1 MRMDLELG
9 GAHALSSR
17 TTQKRTVIHD
27 PEAWER
33 ARDEAV
39 AAYGGRYVG
48 RHAARDMLTFDA
60 ARQYDGAGNMMGKP
74 LGQTYSR
81 SYTVMDGAGQP
92 VMDANGRPQMRTSTF
107 DSTGAYLV
115 GELERLDQTFHGPL
129 VAVSWQRDIDLR
141 EDVSTADDASSFT
154 LTTFG
159 AAPGAGGPAGV
170 AQGISWAGRS
180 STQITNVSIDIAKI
194 VYPLIPWAMEI
205 SFTVFELESA
215 AKLGRP
221 VDEQKFKA
229 LQTKHQMDVDQ
240 MVYIGDTQTQSSG
253 ASGLVNNTLMT
264 NTNNLPNG
272 VSGFPQWTQKSP
284 QEILAD
290 VNSALT
296 SVWAAAAWAVT
307 PRRILIPPNQF
318 GYISTALIS
327 LAGSMSILRYI
338 VENNL
343 LTGTGQ
349 GELEILP
356 LKWLIGAGAGGTL
369 GTLGTVDRMFVYT
382 KNKDFVRYPMT
393 LIQRTPVQY
402 NGLYHMSTYYCKLGQ
417 MEEVYPE
424 TVGAFDGL

>member
-1 MRMDLELG
+1 MRLDTDLG
-9 GAHALSSR
+9 GAHPLNR
-17 TTQKRTVIHD
+17 RTVIHD

-33 ARDEAV
+33 ARDEAISQ
-39 AAYGGRYVG
+39 YGGRFVG
-48 RHAARDMLTFDA
+48 RHSSMDMLTFDA
-60 ARQYDGAGNMMGKP
+60 TKQYDSAGNMTGKP
-74 LGQTYSR
+74 LGYTGSR
-81 SYTVMDGAGQP
+81 THPVMDGRGNI
-92 VMDANGRPQMRTSTF
+92 VTDANGRALQKTFTF
-107 DSTGAYLV
+107 DSTGAFLV
-115 GELERLDQTFHGPL
+115 GELERLDMTFHGPL

-141 EDVSTADDASSFT
+141 EDVTTADDASSFT

-170 AQGISWAGRS
+170 GQGISWAGRNT
-180 STQITNVSIDIAKI
+180 TQATGVSIDISKT
-194 VYPLIPWAMEI
+194 VYPLIPWSMEI
-205 SFTVFELESA
+205 AFTVFELESA

-240 MVYIGDTQTQSSG
+240 LVYYGDGQTQTSG
-253 ASGLVNNTLMT
+253 ASGMLNNTLMT

-272 VSGFPQWTQKSP
+272 VSGFSQWVNKSP

-296 SVWAAAAWAVT
+296 SVWAASAWAVT

-318 GYISTALIS
+318 GYISTTLIS

-356 LKWLIGAGAGGTL
+356 LKWLIGLGSGGTL
-369 GTLGTVDRMFVYT
+369 GTTGTVDRMFVYT

-402 NGLYHMSTYYCKLGQ
+402 DGMYHKSTYYCKLGQ
-417 MEEVYPE
+417 VEEVYPE